1 MTVVLV
7 TGGASGIGAAVARRF
22 GHAGADVVIADV
34 NEEGGAAVAAEL
46 GGRFVPADVSRMADN
61 ESAVRVAL
69 DEFGGLDVV
78 HLNAG
83 IGSGIGVGDDF
94 DLDRY
99 RQVIGVNLDGVMF
112 GLHAALPTLTSTGGG
127 SVVVTSSLAGVAP
140 IPMDPVYGA
149 TKHAVIGLV
158 RSLATVL
165 SQSNITV
172 NAVCPGWVD
181 TAIMPDSMKDMVREN
196 GFAIADP
203 AEIAAAVEFIVS
215 DGQTGKAWMV
225 QAGQPPEEYEFAPVD
240 LIRRV
245 EL

>member
-22 GHAGADVVIADV
+22 GHAGAHVVVADV
-34 NEEGGAAVAAEL
+34 DEAGGKAVAAEC
-46 GGRFVPADVSRMADN
+46 GGRFVLTDVSRLADN
-61 ESAVRVAL
+61 ESAVRVAM

-99 RQVIGVNLDGVMF
+99 RQIIGVNLDGVTF
-112 GLHAALPTLTSTGGG
+112 GLHAVLPALTSTGGG
-127 SVVVTSSLAGVAP
+127 SIVVTSSLAGVAP
-140 IPMDPVYGA
+140 IPMDPIYGA

-158 RSLATVL
+158 RSLAPVF
-165 SQSNITV
+165 SSSNITV
-172 NAVCPGWVD
+172 NAVCPGFVD
-181 TAIMPDSMKDMVREN
+181 TAILSDSAKDMLREN
-196 GFAIADP
+196 GLGIADP

-215 DGQTGKAWMV
+215 DGQTGRAWMV
-225 QAGQPPEEYEFAPVD
+225 QAGQPPTAVEFAPVD
-240 LIRRV
+240 LVRSV